1 MIKTEDLSYKYEDG
15 AIALNDINIDLE
27 KGKCIGLIGANGSGK
42 STLFLN
48 MMGILKPSKGFIKFK
63 GKKLKYR
70 KKDLREYRKKVGI
83 VFQDPEKQIFYSR
96 VFDDIAFSLRNL
108 NYREKEV
115 KKRVDKSLQ
124 MVGGKDL
131 EKKVVHFL
139 SYGQKKRVAIAGSL
153 VMDQEVLLLD
163 EPTSGLDPKMTS
175 QMKAII
181 NELKR
186 DKKLLISSHDMD
198 FIYEICDY
206 IYILKNGEIL
216 KEGFSK
222 DIFIQNDILKE
233 AFLETPWLV
242 KVHQTMNIPLYKS
255 EKEFLEKENKKE
267 VQI

>member
-1 MIKTEDLSYKYEDG
+1 MIKIENLSYKYEDG
-15 AIALNDINIDLE
+15 TIALDDINIDLQN
-27 KGKCIGLIGANGSGK
+27 GDCIGIIGANGSGK

-48 MMGILKPSKGFIKFK
+48 MMGILKPSRGSIKFK
-63 GKKLKYR
+63 DNQLKYG
-70 KKDLREYRKKVGI
+70 KKDLRKYRKKVGV

-96 VFDDIAFSLRNL
+96 VYDDIAFSLRNL
-108 NYREKEV
+108 NYSEEEI
-115 KKRVDKSLQ
+115 KKRVDKSLE
-124 MVGGKDL
+124 MVKGKKL

-163 EPTSGLDPKMTS
+163 EPTSGLDPRMTAE
-175 QMKAII
+175 MEKII

-186 DKKLLISSHDMD
+186 DKKLVISSHDMD

-206 IYILKNGEIL
+206 IYILKDGKIL
-216 KEGFSK
+216 AEGFSK
-222 DIFIQNDILKE
+222 DIFIKNDILKA

-242 KVHQTMNIPLYKS
+242 KVHQTMNTPLYKS

-267 VQI
+267 V